1 MQIHM
6 QWMHATCSDLVCMM
20 TIRVQWEYFIL
31 FLILSVVLWN
41 GYPRLMVFTVMTAML
56 VKIGSRE
63 IKNPDLKRFLHN
75 IAKQFATRNSY
86 THQVCL
92 FLCLSVTSNSS
103 HFSDR
108 SQYSLLDVTC
118 FFFFFFYNLLSLH
131 LQFFCLYYLHV
142 VINELL
148 YISRH
153 PKHLYRSNNRQ
164 IIYRIITKI

>member
-1 MQIHM
+1 MKVLLKNVYYMQIHM

-63 IKNPDLKRFLHN
+63 PSSLQHETAIHTKSVYFSVFLSPQIVHTFQIVLN
-75 IAKQFATRNSY
+75 IA
-86 THQVCL
+86 CL
-92 FLCLSVTSNSS
+92 MLHVSS
-103 HFSDR
+103 
-108 SQYSLLDVTC
+108 
-118 FFFFFFYNLLSLH
+118 FFFYNLLSLH